1 MAQVD
6 FSNAIIEQTARFYST
21 NPAELSNSSLYSGYL
36 LDSNGTQINSDYSA
50 TVIVQEHRK
59 FVIRYTGTFN
69 TSGTEFYIS
78 QGGSNPLT
86 GKWKVSN
93 INFSA
98 GDLYT
103 FTIAVNMIADY
114 ESN

>member
-6 FSNAIIEQTARFYST
+6 FTNAIIEQTTQFST
-21 NPAELSNSSLYSGYL
+21 RNPVSVSYSSLYSGYL
-36 LDSNGTQINSDYSA
+36 FDSEETLICSNYSVTQ
-50 TVIVQEHRK
+50 TVNEHRR
-59 FVIRYTGTFN
+59 FVLRYTGTFN

-78 QGGSNPLT
+78 QGGSDPYKA
-86 GKWKVSN
+86 KWKVSN

-114 ESN
+114 ETN